1 MNFAE
6 ILLNDILEL
15 YTSDDDP
22 DIMMFNKQKDGD
34 DDDFENPN
42 DNCKHY

>member
-15 YTSDDDP
+15 YTSDDDT
-22 DIMMFNKQKDGD
+22 DIMMFNMQKDG